1 MKRTGLVA
9 ALLVM
14 SLAGC
19 GGGNKTAQ
27 TSTSAPAVTIAP
39 SAVPLT
45 KQVYDRTMKR
55 IGRQLGGSVAHLFPL
70 VQAQPGSATNK
81 ESLAK
86 LRSTRAVVTSVLTAI
101 AGIAPP
107 ARVRPEHQ
115 RLLQGLS
122 ALGGELDTLIQVEEQ
137 GGSKP
142 FGAYTQF
149 LSLRTIAKARTA
161 IEKKGY
167 AIG

>member
-1 MKRTGLVA
+1 MKRACFVA
-9 ALLVM
+9 AMLVM

-19 GGGNKTAQ
+19 GGGSKTVQ
-27 TSTSAPAVTIAP
+27 QPSSAPTVTIP
-39 SAVPLT
+39 HDAVPLA
-45 KQVYDRTMKR
+45 KQVYNQTMKR
-55 IGRQLGGSVAHLFPL
+55 LGRQLGGSVAHLFPL
-70 VQAQPGSATNK
+70 VQGQPGSDVNK

-86 LRSTRAVVTSVLTAI
+86 LKSTRAVVDTLIVKLES
-101 AGIAPP
+101 IAPP
-107 ARVRPEHQ
+107 AAIRAEHQ

-122 ALGGELDTLIQVEEQ
+122 ALVGELDTLIQVEEK

-142 FGAYTQF
+142 FGAYARF
-149 LSLRTIAKARTA
+149 MSLRTIAKAKTA